1 MLRMRLR
8 VGNAEQS
15 FDYLR
20 RDLQLLSSKQ
30 WPAGGEWLR
39 CAGIYENFSVAQGQ
53 KPGTWVHREAADV
66 LAAARAVESA
76 VRAQADFLAH
86 DYAYRMPAERTW
98 WKTDGR
104 RFPYGDHRGT
114 IYAGP
119 GTLFIDV
126 FADEDGRGGFLE
138 RIDLR
143 SCMTFAVTGHA
154 RISVKPIPAAS
165 YWPQILPA
173 LCEFLDAA
181 GSQAVAIAHER
192 SAGCCWP
199 R

>member
-8 VGNAEQS
+8 IGNAEQS

-30 WPAGGEWLR
+30 WPEGGEWQR
-39 CAGIYENFSVAQGQ
+39 CTGVYENFSVAQGQ
-53 KPGTWVHREAADV
+53 KPGAWVHREAADV
-66 LAAARAVESA
+66 LAAARAFESA
-76 VRAQADFLAH
+76 VRAQAGFLAH

-98 WKTDGR
+98 RKTGGMS
-104 RFPYGDHRGT
+104 FPYSDHRGT

-119 GTLFIDV
+119 GMLFIDV
-126 FADEDGRGGFLE
+126 FAGEDGRGDFLE

-143 SCMTFAVTGHA
+143 GCTVFAVTEHA
-154 RISVKPIPAAS
+154 RISVKPTPAAS

-192 SAGCCWP
+192 SAG
-199 R
+199 

>member
-8 VGNAEQS
+8 AGNTEQS
-15 FDYLR
+15 FDYPR

-30 WPAGGEWLR
+30 WPAGGDWRR
-39 CAGIYENFSVAQGQ
+39 CAGIYESFSVAHGQ
-53 KPGTWVHREAADV
+53 KPGTWVRREAAEV
-66 LAAARAVESA
+66 LAAALAFASA

-98 WKTDGR
+98 LKTGGTS
-104 RFPYGDHRGT
+104 FPCGDHRGT
-114 IYAGP
+114 VYAGP

-126 FADEDGRGGFLE
+126 FAGEEGRGGFLE

-143 SCMTFAVTGHA
+143 GCTTFAVTEHA

-181 GSQAVAIAHER
+181 GSQAVAIAHGR
-192 SAGCCWP
+192 SAG
-199 R
+199 